1 MIHVVIVDVDRQDGA
16 AVGFVYAGDKLQLP
30 CILMACYSLLK
41 HDGAQNMA
49 LGKVK
54 WGSFPVRF

>member
-54 WGSFPVRF
+54 